1 MYEKTLKKVLYQRER
16 LLEMQLKKVLNDKE
30 TMNIAN
36 CAASGYNTALTK
48 DEIENCIYN
57 AVWNALDK
65 FDESKGAKFSTFLHR
80 GVRLQCQKRLN
91 FNRRYK
97 STQYYEDSVSS
108 RFNSNFKNQIYSQEL
123 KHELR
128 DEIEN
133 CEDPDIL
140 HDRFYKNMTLTEIAK
155 KKNTSYETIRNKIKK
170 NLKIIKKR
178 IS

>member
-1 MYEKTLKKVLYQRER
+1 MEA
-16 LLEMQLKKVLNDKE
+16 QLKKVLEDKE

-36 CAASGYNTALTK
+36 YAASGYSSSLTK

-57 AVWNALDK
+57 AVWNALNK

-91 FNRRYK
+91 FNNRYK
-97 STQYYEDSVSS
+97 TTNYYEDSVSHKFS
-108 RFNSNFKNQIYSQEL
+108 SNLKNQIYSQDL
-123 KHELR
+123 KFEIK

-140 HDRFYKNMTLTEIAK
+140 YDRYYNNITLTEIAN

>member
-1 MYEKTLKKVLYQRER
+1 MEA
-16 LLEMQLKKVLNDKE
+16 QLKKVLEDKE

-36 CAASGYNTALTK
+36 YAASGYSSSLTK

-57 AVWNALDK
+57 AVWNALNK

-91 FNRRYK
+91 FNNRYK
-97 STQYYEDSVSS
+97 TTNYYEDSVSHKFS
-108 RFNSNFKNQIYSQEL
+108 SNLKNQIYSQDL
-123 KHELR
+123 KFEIK

-140 HDRFYKNMTLTEIAK
+140 YDRYYNNMTLTEIAN

>member
-1 MYEKTLKKVLYQRER
+1 
-16 LLEMQLKKVLNDKE
+16 LETQLKKVLEDKE

-36 CAASGYNTALTK
+36 CAASGYSLALTK

-65 FDESKGAKFSTFLHR
+65 FDESKGAKFTTFLHR

-91 FNRRYK
+91 FNKRYK
-97 STQYYEDSVSS
+97 TTNYYEDSISS
-108 RFNSNFKNQIYSQEL
+108 KFNLNIKNQAYSQDLKFEL
-123 KHELR
+123 K

-140 HDRFYKNMTLTEIAK
+140 YDRYYKNMTLTEIAE

-170 NLKIIKKR
+170 NLQIIKKR

>member
-1 MYEKTLKKVLYQRER
+1 MEA
-16 LLEMQLKKVLNDKE
+16 QLKKVLEDKE

-36 CAASGYNTALTK
+36 YAASGYSSSLTK

-91 FNRRYK
+91 FNKRYK
-97 STQYYEDSVSS
+97 TTNYYEDSVSHKFS
-108 RFNSNFKNQIYSQEL
+108 SNLKNQIYSQDL
-123 KHELR
+123 KFEIK

-140 HDRFYKNMTLTEIAK
+140 YDRYYNNMTLTEIAN
-155 KKNTSYETIRNKIKK
+155 KKNTSYETIRNKIKN

>member
-1 MYEKTLKKVLYQRER
+1 MET
-16 LLEMQLKKVLNDKE
+16 QLKKVLEDKE

-36 CAASGYNTALTK
+36 CAASGYSLALTK

-65 FDESKGAKFSTFLHR
+65 FDESKGAKFTTFLHR

-91 FNRRYK
+91 FNKRYK
-97 STQYYEDSVSS
+97 TTNYYEDSVSS
-108 RFNSNFKNQIYSQEL
+108 KFNPNIKNQAYSQDLKFEL
-123 KHELR
+123 K

-140 HDRFYKNMTLTEIAK
+140 YDRYYKNMTLTEIAE

-170 NLKIIKKR
+170 NLQIIKKR

>member
-1 MYEKTLKKVLYQRER
+1 
-16 LLEMQLKKVLNDKE
+16 LEAQLKKVLEDKE

-36 CAASGYNTALTK
+36 YAASGYSSSLTK

-91 FNRRYK
+91 FNKRYK
-97 STQYYEDSVSS
+97 TTNYYEDSVCSKI
-108 RFNSNFKNQIYSQEL
+108 NKNINQEIYSQDL
-123 KHELR
+123 KFEIK

-140 HDRFYKNMTLTEIAK
+140 YDRYYNNMTLTEIAN

>member
-1 MYEKTLKKVLYQRER
+1 MEA
-16 LLEMQLKKVLNDKE
+16 QLKKVLEDKE

-36 CAASGYNTALTK
+36 YAASGYSSSLTK

-91 FNRRYK
+91 FNKRYK
-97 STQYYEDSVSS
+97 TTNYYEDSVSHKFS
-108 RFNSNFKNQIYSQEL
+108 SNLKNQIYSQDL
-123 KHELR
+123 KFEIK

-140 HDRFYKNMTLTEIAK
+140 YDRYYNNMTLTEIAN

>member
-1 MYEKTLKKVLYQRER
+1 MET
-16 LLEMQLKKVLNDKE
+16 QLKKVLNDKE

-36 CAASGYNTALTK
+36 YAASGYNSALTK

-65 FDESKGAKFSTFLHR
+65 FDESRGTKFSTFLHR

-97 STQYYEDSVSS
+97 STQYYEDAVSS
-108 RFNSNFKNQIYSQEL
+108 KFNLNLKNQAYSQDL
-123 KHELR
+123 KYELR

-140 HDRFYKNMTLTEIAK
+140 YDRFYKNMTLTEIAN

-170 NLKIIKKR
+170 NLKMIKNR

>member
-1 MYEKTLKKVLYQRER
+1 MKKLLPQREKHLETKLKKVLE
-16 LLEMQLKKVLNDKE
+16 DKE

-36 CAASGYNTALTK
+36 YAASGYSSALTK
-48 DEIENCIYN
+48 DELENCVYN

-65 FDESKGAKFSTFLHR
+65 FDESKGTKFSTFLHR

-97 STQYYEDSVSS
+97 TSQYYEDSVSS
-108 RFNSNFKNQIYSQEL
+108 KFNNNLKSQSYSQDLKFEL
-123 KHELR
+123 K

-133 CEDPDIL
+133 CEDPDIIY
-140 HDRFYKNMTLTEIAK
+140 DRFYKNMTLTEIAE

-170 NLKIIKKR
+170 NLKMIKKR

>member
-1 MYEKTLKKVLYQRER
+1 MKKLLSQQEKH
-16 LLEMQLKKVLNDKE
+16 LETQLKKVLEDKE

-36 CAASGYNTALTK
+36 CAASGYSLALSK

-65 FDESKGAKFSTFLHR
+65 FDESKGAKFTTFLHR

-91 FNRRYK
+91 FNKRYK
-97 STQYYEDSVSS
+97 TTNYYEDSVCSK
-108 RFNSNFKNQIYSQEL
+108 FNPNVKNQAYSQDLKYEL
-123 KHELR
+123 K

-140 HDRFYKNMTLTEIAK
+140 YDRYYKNMTLTEIAK

-170 NLKIIKKR
+170 NLKIIKNR

>member
-1 MYEKTLKKVLYQRER
+1 MET
-16 LLEMQLKKVLNDKE
+16 QLKKVLNNKE

-36 CAASGYNTALTK
+36 YAASRYSSALTK

-91 FNRRYK
+91 FNKRYK
-97 STQYYEDSVSS
+97 TTNYYEDSVSNKINRNLKQEIYCQDL
-108 RFNSNFKNQIYSQEL
+108 RFEIK
-123 KHELR
+123 

-140 HDRFYKNMTLTEIAK
+140 YDRYYNNMTLTEIAN

>member
-1 MYEKTLKKVLYQRER
+1 
-16 LLEMQLKKVLNDKE
+16 LEAQLKKVLEDKE

-36 CAASGYNTALTK
+36 YAASGYSSSLTK

-91 FNRRYK
+91 FNKRYK
-97 STQYYEDSVSS
+97 TTNYYEDSVSHKFS
-108 RFNSNFKNQIYSQEL
+108 SNLKNQIYSQDL
-123 KHELR
+123 KFEIK

-140 HDRFYKNMTLTEIAK
+140 YDRYYNNMTLTEIAN

>member
-1 MYEKTLKKVLYQRER
+1 
-16 LLEMQLKKVLNDKE
+16 LETQLKKVLEDKE

-36 CAASGYNTALTK
+36 YAASGYSGSLTK

-91 FNRRYK
+91 FNKRYK
-97 STQYYEDSVSS
+97 TINYYEDSVCSKI
-108 RFNSNFKNQIYSQEL
+108 NKNINQEIYSQDL
-123 KHELR
+123 KFEIK

-140 HDRFYKNMTLTEIAK
+140 YDRYYNNMTLTEIAN

>member
-1 MYEKTLKKVLYQRER
+1 MKKLLPQREK
-16 LLEMQLKKVLNDKE
+16 LLETQLKKVLEDKE

-36 CAASGYNTALTK
+36 CAASGYSIALTK

-91 FNRRYK
+91 FNKRYK
-97 STQYYEDSVSS
+97 TTSYYEDSVFSK
-108 RFNSNFKNQIYSQEL
+108 FNTNIKNQTYSHDLKFEL
-123 KHELR
+123 K

-140 HDRFYKNMTLTEIAK
+140 YDRYYKNMTLTEIAN

-170 NLKIIKKR
+170 NLKMIKKR

>member
-1 MYEKTLKKVLYQRER
+1 
-16 LLEMQLKKVLNDKE
+16 LKKVLNNKE

-36 CAASGYNTALTK
+36 YAASRYSSALTK

-91 FNRRYK
+91 FNKRYK
-97 STQYYEDSVSS
+97 TTNYYEDSVSNKINRNLKQEIYCQDL
-108 RFNSNFKNQIYSQEL
+108 RFEIK
-123 KHELR
+123 

-140 HDRFYKNMTLTEIAK
+140 YDRYYNNMTLTEIAN

>member
-1 MYEKTLKKVLYQRER
+1 MET
-16 LLEMQLKKVLNDKE
+16 QLKKVLEDKE

-36 CAASGYNTALTK
+36 CAASGYSIALTK

-91 FNRRYK
+91 FNKRYK
-97 STQYYEDSVSS
+97 TTNYYEDSVSS
-108 RFNSNFKNQIYSQEL
+108 KFNTNIKNQAYSQDLKFEL
-123 KHELR
+123 K

-140 HDRFYKNMTLTEIAK
+140 YDRYYKNMTLTEIAK

-170 NLKIIKKR
+170 NLQIIKNR

>member
-1 MYEKTLKKVLYQRER
+1 MEA
-16 LLEMQLKKVLNDKE
+16 QLKKVLEDKE

-36 CAASGYNTALTK
+36 YAASGYSSSLTK

-57 AVWNALDK
+57 AVWNALNK

-91 FNRRYK
+91 FNKRYK
-97 STQYYEDSVSS
+97 TTNYYEDSVSHKFS
-108 RFNSNFKNQIYSQEL
+108 SNLKNQIYSQDL
-123 KHELR
+123 KFEIK

-140 HDRFYKNMTLTEIAK
+140 YDRYYNNMTLTEIAN

>member
-1 MYEKTLKKVLYQRER
+1 MEIKLKKVLE
-16 LLEMQLKKVLNDKE
+16 DKE

-36 CAASGYNTALTK
+36 YAASGYNNSLTK

-57 AVWNALDK
+57 AVWNALEK
-65 FDESKGAKFSTFLHR
+65 FDESRGTKFSTFLHR

-91 FNRRYK
+91 FNKKYK
-97 STQYYEDSVSS
+97 TSQYYDNTNYGILDSKIKS
-108 RFNSNFKNQIYSQEL
+108 KTYSQDLKFEL
-123 KHELR
+123 K

-140 HDRFYKNMTLTEIAK
+140 YDRFYKNMTLNEIAEN
-155 KKNTSYETIRNKIKK
+155 KNTSYETIRNKIKK

>member
-1 MYEKTLKKVLYQRER
+1 MEA
-16 LLEMQLKKVLNDKE
+16 QLKKVLEDKE

-36 CAASGYNTALTK
+36 YAASGYSSSLTK

-91 FNRRYK
+91 FNKRYK
-97 STQYYEDSVSS
+97 TTNYYEDSVCSKI
-108 RFNSNFKNQIYSQEL
+108 NKNINQEIYSQDL
-123 KHELR
+123 KFEIK

-140 HDRFYKNMTLTEIAK
+140 YDRYYNNMTLTEIAN

>member
-1 MYEKTLKKVLYQRER
+1 
-16 LLEMQLKKVLNDKE
+16 LEAQLKKVLEDKE

-36 CAASGYNTALTK
+36 YAASGYSSSLTK

-57 AVWNALDK
+57 AVWNALNK

-91 FNRRYK
+91 FNNRYK
-97 STQYYEDSVSS
+97 TTNYYEDSVSHKFS
-108 RFNSNFKNQIYSQEL
+108 SNLKNQIYSQDL
-123 KHELR
+123 KFEIK

-140 HDRFYKNMTLTEIAK
+140 YDRYYNNMTLTEIAN

>member
-1 MYEKTLKKVLYQRER
+1 MEA
-16 LLEMQLKKVLNDKE
+16 QLKKVLEDKE

-36 CAASGYNTALTK
+36 YAASGYSSSLTK

-91 FNRRYK
+91 FNKRYK
-97 STQYYEDSVSS
+97 TTNYYEDSVSHKFS
-108 RFNSNFKNQIYSQEL
+108 SSLKNQIYSQDL
-123 KHELR
+123 KFEIK

-140 HDRFYKNMTLTEIAK
+140 YDRYYNNMTLTEIAN

>member
-1 MYEKTLKKVLYQRER
+1 METKLKKVLE
-16 LLEMQLKKVLNDKE
+16 DKE

-36 CAASGYNTALTK
+36 FAASGYNSALTK

-65 FDESKGAKFSTFLHR
+65 YDESKGTKFSTFLHR

-91 FNRRYK
+91 FNKRYK
-97 STQYYEDSVSS
+97 SSQYYEDSVCSKL
-108 RFNSNFKNQIYSQEL
+108 NPNLKNQLYSQDLRHEL
-123 KHELR
+123 K
-128 DEIEN
+128 DEVEN

-140 HDRFYKNMTLTEIAK
+140 YDRFYKNMTLSEIAE

-170 NLKIIKKR
+170 NLKIIKNR

>member
-1 MYEKTLKKVLYQRER
+1 MEA
-16 LLEMQLKKVLNDKE
+16 QLKKVLEDKE

-36 CAASGYNTALTK
+36 YAASGYSSSLTK

-91 FNRRYK
+91 FNNRYK
-97 STQYYEDSVSS
+97 TTNYYEDSVSHKFS
-108 RFNSNFKNQIYSQEL
+108 SNLKNQIYSQDL
-123 KHELR
+123 KFEIK

-140 HDRFYKNMTLTEIAK
+140 YDRYYNNMTLTEIAN

>member
-1 MYEKTLKKVLYQRER
+1 MET
-16 LLEMQLKKVLNDKE
+16 QLKKVLEDKE

-36 CAASGYNTALTK
+36 YAASGYSSSLTK

-91 FNRRYK
+91 FNKRYK
-97 STQYYEDSVSS
+97 TINYYEDSVCSKIN
-108 RFNSNFKNQIYSQEL
+108 RNINQEIYSQDL
-123 KHELR
+123 KFEIK

-140 HDRFYKNMTLTEIAK
+140 YDRYYNNMTLTEIAN

-178 IS
+178 IR

>member
-1 MYEKTLKKVLYQRER
+1 MKKLLPQQEKH
-16 LLEMQLKKVLNDKE
+16 LETQLKKVLEDKE
-30 TMNIAN
+30 AMNIAN
-36 CAASGYNTALTK
+36 CAASGYSLALTK

-65 FDESKGAKFSTFLHR
+65 FDESKGTKFTTFLHR

-91 FNRRYK
+91 FNKRYK
-97 STQYYEDSVSS
+97 TTNYYEDSVSS
-108 RFNSNFKNQIYSQEL
+108 KFNPNIKNQAYSQDLKFEL
-123 KHELR
+123 K

-140 HDRFYKNMTLTEIAK
+140 YDRYYKNMTLTEIAK

-170 NLKIIKKR
+170 NLQIIKKR

>member
-1 MYEKTLKKVLYQRER
+1 MET
-16 LLEMQLKKVLNDKE
+16 QLKKVLEDKE

-36 CAASGYNTALTK
+36 CAASGYSLALTK

-65 FDESKGAKFSTFLHR
+65 FDESKGAKFTTFLHR

-91 FNRRYK
+91 FNKRYK
-97 STQYYEDSVSS
+97 TTNYYEDSVSS
-108 RFNSNFKNQIYSQEL
+108 KFNPNIKNQAYSQDLKFEL
-123 KHELR
+123 K

-140 HDRFYKNMTLTEIAK
+140 YDRYYKNMTLTEIAK

-170 NLKIIKKR
+170 NLQIIKKR

>member
-1 MYEKTLKKVLYQRER
+1 
-16 LLEMQLKKVLNDKE
+16 LETQLKKVLNNKE

-36 CAASGYNTALTK
+36 YAASRYSSALTK

-91 FNRRYK
+91 FNKRYK
-97 STQYYEDSVSS
+97 TTNYYEDSVSNKINRNLKQEIYCQDL
-108 RFNSNFKNQIYSQEL
+108 RFEIK
-123 KHELR
+123 

-140 HDRFYKNMTLTEIAK
+140 YDRYYNNMTLTEIAN

>member
-1 MYEKTLKKVLYQRER
+1 MET
-16 LLEMQLKKVLNDKE
+16 QLKKVLEDKE

-36 CAASGYNTALTK
+36 YAASGYSSSLTK

-91 FNRRYK
+91 FNKRYK
-97 STQYYEDSVSS
+97 TINYYEDSVCSKIN
-108 RFNSNFKNQIYSQEL
+108 RNINQEIYSQDL
-123 KHELR
+123 KFEIK

-140 HDRFYKNMTLTEIAK
+140 YDRYYNNMTLTEIAN

>member
-1 MYEKTLKKVLYQRER
+1 METK
-16 LLEMQLKKVLNDKE
+16 LKKVLNDKQ
-30 TMNIAN
+30 TMNLAN
-36 CAASGYNTALTK
+36 YAASGYSSSLTK

-65 FDESKGAKFSTFLHR
+65 FDESKGTKFSTFLHK

-91 FNRRYK
+91 FNKRYK
-97 STQYYEDSVSS
+97 TVNYYEDSVSHK
-108 RFNSNFKNQIYSQEL
+108 FNSNIKNEIYSQDL
-123 KHELR
+123 KFEIK

-140 HDRFYKNMTLTEIAK
+140 YDRYYNNMTLTEIAE

-170 NLKIIKKR
+170 NLKIIKNR

>member
-1 MYEKTLKKVLYQRER
+1 
-16 LLEMQLKKVLNDKE
+16 LEAQLKKVLEDKE

-36 CAASGYNTALTK
+36 YAASGYSSSLTK

-91 FNRRYK
+91 FNKRYK
-97 STQYYEDSVSS
+97 TTNYYEDSVSHKFS
-108 RFNSNFKNQIYSQEL
+108 SSLKNQIYSQDL
-123 KHELR
+123 KFEIK

-140 HDRFYKNMTLTEIAK
+140 YDRYYNNMTLTEIAN
-155 KKNTSYETIRNKIKK
+155 KKNTSYETIRNKIRI
-170 NLKIIKKR
+170 LKETVG
-178 IS
+178 